1 LFVNSWVIPYLK
13 VYAAAIIL
21 RNGKI
26 VQRIDGSAQDYGRGT
41 VWDYR
46 QAKVN
51 RIADLTIFQSKYGRY
66 ATREKFGVIRKDG
79 PVIHNPVDTEL
90 FAPDGT
96 RSSIPSSPRIGY
108 VGFSTNPKKG
118 VDQFYRVAKKN
129 PDLEFI
135 LVGPFKQRSGFRN
148 IHYTGYVNRHEV
160 AGLLRNCHFF
170 VFFSQNEACPNVV
183 LEAMATGLPVLY
195 LDSGGTRELVGE
207 AGLAITTDTFRS
219 ALEEIRKDWAEW
231 ARRARSRA
239 TEKFSVE
246 KIIPKYLSAMLDMQ
260 NK

>member
-1 LFVNSWVIPYLK
+1 MHTFFTYFISFLHKNKIRYTHNLLSNFDILFVNSWVVPYLK
-13 VYAAAIIL
+13 VYAATIIL
-21 RNGKI
+21 RNVKI

-51 RIADLTIFQSKYGRY
+51 RITDLTIFQSKYGRY

-118 VDQFYRVAKKN
+118 VDQFFV
-129 PDLEFI
+129 DL
-135 LVGPFKQRSGFRN
+135 
-148 IHYTGYVNRHEV
+148 
-160 AGLLRNCHFF
+160 
-170 VFFSQNEACPNVV
+170 FSQHTDCGIVSFWDN
-183 LEAMATGLPVLY
+183 G
-195 LDSGGTRELVGE
+195 REFQPRDL
-207 AGLAITTDTFRS
+207 
-219 ALEEIRKDWAEW
+219 
-231 ARRARSRA
+231 
-239 TEKFSVE
+239 
-246 KIIPKYLSAMLDMQ
+246 
-260 NK
+260 